1 MDLLREFK
9 NNWQKKFASRGRKIL
24 LAVSGGSD
32 SMVMCDLFFRAGM
45 EFAIAHCNF
54 QLRGAEADADEALVK
69 SWAGQHQIRFFNT
82 RFDTANIAQQQ
93 KTGIQEAARNLR
105 YEWLEN
111 IRRDHRFDYIA
122 TAHHANDNV
131 ETLLMNLFRGTG
143 MSGLHGIPERNG
155 KIVRPLLFALKA
167 DIIAYAN
174 EVEVPYRDDASN
186 ASDKYLRN
194 AVRLHILPSI
204 EKYFPEATNRLN
216 ENIQRF
222 AQSELLYRKEL
233 QRQLHKL
240 VQQRGNDIYLP
251 IKLLQKMEAAET
263 LCYEIFSG
271 YGFTSAQIPQLL
283 RLVEGE
289 SGRYIESSSHRVI
302 KNRDFLILT
311 SRQTTATDFIQM
323 TSLPAEVE
331 TAEGRFIFSVVEK
344 SSLTD
349 MREDVAYVDLEK
361 ISLPLMLRRW
371 RTGDYFYPLGMG
383 MKKKKLS
390 RFFIDQKIPLHRK
403 EQVWVVENDKK
414 IVWVAGMRL
423 DERFKIRPQTAS
435 VLKIEFKG

>member
-9 NNWQKKFASRGRKIL
+9 NNWQKKFASRKRKIL

-32 SMVMCDLFFRAGM
+32 SMVMCDLFFRTGM

-54 QLRGAEADADEALVK
+54 QLRGAEADADEALVQ
-69 SWAGQHQIRFFNT
+69 SWAKQRQIRFFNT

-93 KTGIQEAARNLR
+93 KTGIQETARNLR

-111 IRRDHRFDYIA
+111 IRRDQQFDYIA

-143 MSGLHGIPERNG
+143 INGLHGIPERNG
-155 KIVRPLLFALKA
+155 KIVRPLLFALKT

-174 EVEVPYRDDASN
+174 EAEVPYRDDASN

-251 IKLLQKMEAAET
+251 VKLLQKMEAAET
-263 LCYEIFSG
+263 LCYEIFSD

-283 RLVEGE
+283 RLAEGE

-311 SRQTTATDFIQM
+311 SRQTTATDFIQI

-383 MKKKKLS
+383 MKKKKLG